1 MIKLIN
7 NEFNKIKKSKLFFSQ
22 IIFIIALF
30 IMKKVSDNDLLY
42 LSYNLIPFIGVSVS
56 IFFGGII
63 SSEIENGTFRQYLT
77 TPVKRY
83 KIYLSKLFS
92 IFIYITLTIILI
104 ILVTFLLS
112 KTISLKYIIK
122 YFAYSIPAY
131 FIGVFSLYLSTKFK
145 SVSLCVGISIFTL
158 TFSLIISQIF
168 FGININIVEYTF
180 LPYLDFSLFND
191 KVVLN
196 NMNSELGI
204 NLNIYKG
211 ITIDII
217 TMFILY
223 FLGNRKFIKKDIKA

>member
-22 IIFIIALF
+22 ILFILSLF
-30 IMKKVSDNDLLY
+30 IMKKVSDNDLLS
-42 LSYNLIPFIGVSVS
+42 LSYNLIPFIGVIVS

-77 TPVKRY
+77 KPVKRY
-83 KIYLSKLFS
+83 KIYLSKLIS

-104 ILVTFLLS
+104 ILFTFLLS
-112 KTISLKYIIK
+112 KTISLRHIIK
-122 YFAYSIPAY
+122 YFVYSIPVY
-131 FIGVFSLYLSTKFK
+131 FIGVFTLYLSTKFK

-158 TFSLIISQIF
+158 SFSLIISQLF
-168 FGININIVEYTF
+168 FGINVNIIEYTV

-191 KVVLN
+191 KIVLN
-196 NMNSELGI
+196 NMNNELGI
-204 NLNIYKG
+204 NLNIYRG
-211 ITIDII
+211 IIIDLA